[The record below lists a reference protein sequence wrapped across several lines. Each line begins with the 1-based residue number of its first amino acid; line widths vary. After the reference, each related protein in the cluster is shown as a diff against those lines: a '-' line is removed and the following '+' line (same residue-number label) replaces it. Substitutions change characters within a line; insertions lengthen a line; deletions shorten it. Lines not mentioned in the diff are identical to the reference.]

1 MGKINLKANLI
12 SDLENMII
20 ETSGIKTN
28 NKIVYK
34 ENNITVS
41 ILISNNKIEMN
52 RTCNEYKINLVFENK
67 KKTISTYQVFGM
79 PKTFDLETKT
89 NKLIIDDNKIEIIY
103 ELEGNNFKY
112 LLECEVN
119 HESNIETRN

>member
-1 MGKINLKANLI
+1 MGKINLKANII
-12 SDLENMII
+12 SDEENMII

-52 RTCNEYKINLVFENK
+52 RTCNEYKINLVFEKNK
-67 KKTISTYQVFGM
+67 KSISTYQVFGM
-79 PKTFDLETKT
+79 PKTFDLETTTK
-89 NKLIIDDNKIEIIY
+89 KLNIEDKKLEIAY
-103 ELEGNNFKY
+103 ELEGNNFRY
-112 LLECEVN
+112 SLEWEAN
-119 HESNIETRN
+119 HESNIETSN